1 MSEGM
6 YRVQGMLPVKNKDSP
21 VSQEETVIQQL
32 TLERKILDLIKE
44 NQDLLLRALTAEK
57 KLATLTQ
64 DFEKRLIAEHVKGNP

>member
-1 MSEGM
+1 MSN
-6 YRVQGMLPVKNKDSP
+6 VN
-21 VSQEETVIQQL
+21 VSTTAAA
-32 TLERKILDLIKE
+32 TLESTLLTSPNPFADRKLKLTVFASDLIKE